1 MSTILHLQEERGN
14 SGIMDEIRVK
24 IRIENGREPVYMTE
38 GSAGADIFS
47 SEERVIQSGETALIK
62 TGIFISVPAG
72 YECQIRPRSGLALKK
87 QITILNS
94 PGTIDS
100 DYRGE
105 IGIIMHN
112 LSDSPFTVKKDDRI
126 AQMVFAPVVKARFI
140 ESDLEETERSS
151 GGFGHTGINGKSDD

>member
-1 MSTILHLQEERGN
+1 
-14 SGIMDEIRVK
+14 MDEITVK
-24 IRIENGREPVYMTE
+24 IRIEDGRKPVYMTR

-47 SEERVIQSGETALIK
+47 SEERVIQAGETALIK
-62 TGIFISVPAG
+62 TGIFIAVPSG

-105 IGIIMHN
+105 VGIIMHN
-112 LSDSPFTVKKDDRI
+112 LSDRPFNVKKDDRI
-126 AQMVFAPVVKARFI
+126 AQMVFAPVVKARFV

-151 GGFGHTGINGKSDD
+151 GGFGHTGINGKRDD

>member
-1 MSTILHLQEERGN
+1 
-14 SGIMDEIRVK
+14 MDEIRVK